1 MGRNRERSGVV
12 NGWGSRWIRGVAL
25 AAAIAAVAGCSGQER
40 PGGLA
45 AEPHSRTSISMVI
58 NDLGM
63 VFPDGYDEN
72 DNPYI
77 NYIKDRT
84 GLDLRVS
91 IPPQE
96 VYEEKL
102 NVIMASGNLPDL
114 IHTFNP
120 VWFDEYVKKG
130 AFLPLDDYIEEHGRD
145 LLELIPEEA
154 WDRMRYN
161 GKIYGIPSLTDVQ
174 GIELMYVRKD
184 WLDNLG
190 LEPPRTLEEYY
201 EVIRAFAKDDPD
213 RNGLN
218 DTMGLILLEDMGRTA
233 PFFGAFGVQL
243 NAWTDREGKLVNG
256 STLPETKQALAYLA
270 ELYGEGLI
278 DPEFPLNRNNVFIEK
293 VQNGQ
298 VGMFSAT
305 WYDTRG
311 PIALNKKKDPKAEW
325 IPLEYPVGPEGFSGV
340 YDKDLIRGYNVVPVG
355 TTHPAEV
362 VRLLNFIAGEGRE
375 TLKLGFEGDIWSME
389 DGKMV
394 TDFAE
399 HDKHLYRGIYQS
411 LVDVIDPDMAK
422 ARLDSLGDFHLYENL
437 QIIERN
443 LIRNEFSGIPTPA
456 MSQYAGHLDELQSI
470 FTQIVMGIVP
480 LEEFDAFVERW
491 YREGGSE
498 VTAEVN
504 QWREARYSIRGGR

>member
-1 MGRNRERSGVV
+1 MERKRFNYRLIV
-12 NGWGSRWIRGVAL
+12 RMIALLMVA
-25 AAAIAAVAGCSGQER
+25 ATAAGCSELDNLRQ
-40 PGGLA
+40 PV
-45 AEPHSRTSISMVI
+45 PTPQSRVAISMVI

-63 VFPDGYDEN
+63 VFPDGSDEN

-77 NYIKDRT
+77 NYIKERT

-130 AFLPLDDYIEEHGRD
+130 AFMPLDDYINEYGQD
-145 LLELIPEEA
+145 LKELIPEEA

-190 LEPPRTLEEYY
+190 LQPPKTLDEYY
-201 EVIRAFAKDDPD
+201 EVMRAFAKEDPD

-218 DTMGLILLEDMGRTA
+218 DTMGLILLEDMGRAA

-243 NAWTDREGKLVNG
+243 NSWVARDGKLVNG
-256 STLPETKQALAYLA
+256 STLPETKQALAFLA
-270 ELYGEGLI
+270 KLYREGLI
-278 DPEFPLNRNNVFIEK
+278 DPEFPLNRNNAFIEK
-293 VQNGQ
+293 IENGK

-311 PIALNKKKDPKAEW
+311 PIAANKKKDPKAEW
-325 IPLEYPVGPEGFSGV
+325 IPLQYPVGPEGHSGV
-340 YDKDLIRGYNVVPVG
+340 YNKDLIRGYNVVPVG
-355 TTHPAEV
+355 TKHPEEV
-362 VRLLNFIAGEGRE
+362 VKLLNFIVGEGRE
-375 TLKLGFEGDIWSME
+375 TLKLGFEGEIWSME
-389 DGKMV
+389 NGKMV
-394 TDFAE
+394 TNFEE

-411 LVDVIDPDMAK
+411 LVDVIDPVMAK
-422 ARLDSLGDFHLYENL
+422 ARLDSLGDFHLYDNL
-437 QIIERN
+437 QMIEQN
-443 LIRNEFSGIPTPA
+443 LIKNEFYGIPTPA
-456 MSQYAGHLDELQSI
+456 MSKYAGHLEELEGI

-480 LEEFDAFVERW
+480 LYEFDSFVKEW
-491 YREGGSE
+491 YREGGAE

-504 QWREARYSIRGGR
+504 QWYEARLSAGEGR

>member
-1 MGRNRERSGVV
+1 MERNR
-12 NGWGSRWIRGVAL
+12 WIITTIMLFLAL
-25 AAAIAAVAGCSGQER
+25 AMMVTLAAGCSGKEES
-40 PGGLA
+40 GGA
-45 AEPHSRTSISMVI
+45 APTRQSRIPISMVI

-63 VFPDGYDEN
+63 PFPDGMDEN
-72 DNPYI
+72 DNPYVS
-77 NYIKDRT
+77 YIEEQT

-91 IPPQE
+91 IPPEE

-102 NVIMASGNLPDL
+102 NVIMASGKLPDL
-114 IHTFNP
+114 IHSFNP

-130 AFLPLDDYIEEHGRD
+130 AFLPLDDYIDQYGKD

-154 WDRMRYN
+154 WDRVRHN
-161 GKIYGIPSLTDVQ
+161 GKIYGIPSLTDVP

-190 LEPPRTLEEYY
+190 LKPPTTLEEYY

-243 NAWTDREGKLVNG
+243 NSWVERDGKLVNG
-256 STLPETKQALAYLA
+256 STLPETKEALAFLA
-270 ELYGEGLI
+270 KLYREGLL
-278 DPEFPLNRNNVFIEK
+278 DPEFPLNRNNVFLEK
-293 VQNGQ
+293 IANGQ
-298 VGMFSAT
+298 VGMFSAA

-311 PIALNKKKDPKAEW
+311 PIALNKNKDPKAEW
-325 IPLEYPVGPEGFSGV
+325 MPLPYPVGPDGHSGV
-340 YDKDLIRGYNVVPVG
+340 YSKDIIRGYNVVPVG
-355 TTHPAEV
+355 TDYAAEV
-362 VRLLNFIAGEGRE
+362 VKLLNFIVGEGRE
-375 TLKLGFEGDIWSME
+375 TLKLGFQGEIWSIE
-389 DGKMV
+389 DGVMV

-411 LVDVIDPDMAK
+411 LVDVLDPVMNK
-422 ARLDSLGDFHLYENL
+422 ARLDSLGDFHLFENL
-437 QIIERN
+437 QIIEKN
-443 LIRNEFSGIPTPA
+443 LIHNEFYGTPTPA
-456 MSQYAGHLDELQSI
+456 MSKYAGHLEELQGI

-480 LEEFDAFVERW
+480 LDEFDAFVERW
-491 YREGGSE
+491 YSQGGAE

-504 QWREARYSIRGGR
+504 QWREARLKGAGGES